1 MKPALKSCFLKSL
14 ITFTC
19 FLLLF
24 IHSAN
29 CQDFNYR
36 VNALYIYNFTK
47 YVDWGELHGESLTIG
62 VIGNSPVHDQL
73 RSILTNK
80 KVYGKNFVVKMITP
94 EEAPH
99 CQLIIISKEKVA
111 LTQQISDRV
120 KDLPILVI
128 TEKQGYTRKGA
139 QICLYVDDEDRFKTK
154 FELSRVNLKS
164 TRLKVSNELIS
175 LAEIV
180 N

>member
-1 MKPALKSCFLKSL
+1 M
-14 ITFTC
+14 
-19 FLLLF
+19 F

-29 CQDFNYR
+29 SQDFNYR

-73 RSILTNK
+73 SSILANK

-94 EEAPH
+94 EEAST
-99 CQLIIISKEKVA
+99 CQLIIISRERVA
-111 LTQQISDRV
+111 LTQQVSERV

-139 QICLYVDDEDRFKTK
+139 QICIYVDDEDQFKTK

>member
-1 MKPALKSCFLKSL
+1 MKSCFLKSFVTL
-14 ITFTC
+14 AS
-19 FLLLF
+19 FLLIF
-24 IHSAN
+24 IQSVN

-73 RSILTNK
+73 RSILVNK

-94 EEAPH
+94 EEVST
-99 CQLIIISKEKVA
+99 CQLIVISKEKVG
-111 LTQQISDRV
+111 LTQQVSERV
-120 KDLPILVI
+120 KDLPILVV

-139 QICLYVDDEDRFKTK
+139 QICLYVDDEDQFKTK
-154 FELSRVNLKS
+154 FELSRINLKS